1 VIKISAVPPEM
12 VDDYWD
18 VAFRLFSKSFEYSSM
33 KISPEDV
40 YEDVMRGNQSLWLVF
55 EEEPFEVIGAFTIRV
70 KTYPAGAA
78 LAGEHLGGERLAEW
92 ADQLF
97 QIMEQYA
104 RDLGIK
110 HLELVGRRG
119 WEKILKPKGWKAN
132 LVIFEKEI

>member
-12 VDDYWD
+12 VADYWD
-18 VAFRLFSKSFEYSSM
+18 VAFQLFSKSFEYSAL

-55 EEEPFEVIGAFTIRV
+55 EDEPFLVIGAFTIRV
-70 KTYPAGAA
+70 KSYPAGHA
-78 LAGEHLGGERLAEW
+78 LAGEHLGGERLSEW

-104 RDLGIK
+104 RDLNIS
-110 HLELVGRRG
+110 HLELIGRRG